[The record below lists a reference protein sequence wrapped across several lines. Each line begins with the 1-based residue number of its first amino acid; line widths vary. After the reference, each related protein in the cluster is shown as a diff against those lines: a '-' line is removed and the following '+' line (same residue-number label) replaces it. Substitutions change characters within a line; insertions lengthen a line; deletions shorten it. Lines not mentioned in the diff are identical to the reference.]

1 MQLRSLLITGLFF
14 ICNTSFGQQNEH
26 SVKGTILDAQSK
38 EQLSGATI
46 TIAELHRNT
55 STRLDGSFTLEHIN
69 SGTYH
74 FQISYIGYIT
84 IDTVFAVNSNI
95 KIYILLRNASSALS
109 EVVIAGRKANGESEI
124 AAKRTEQN
132 AASVQNIISAKAIQ
146 MSPDVT
152 VGNAL
157 QRVSGV
163 SVERS
168 SSGDGRYAIIRGMD
182 QRYNNTLING
192 VKIASPDNKSRFIPL
207 DIFPSDLIERI
218 EVNKTL
224 TPNMEADA
232 IGGTVNMVMKN
243 APDALYVNASASAGF
258 NQNVLKNGFDQF
270 PVSAINKQSPYRANG
285 PAYSATPQ
293 DFTRDNLNYTHKSAP
308 VNTFATLSI
317 GNRFFKNRLGV
328 MLGGSYQNV
337 YKSYNTIFSPGE
349 FQDGGQLYIKH
360 FNVRDYSTEL
370 TRAALN
376 GKVDFNINDK
386 NKIGLYAIYADLQ
399 DAQARLTTDTLILAP
414 RTVPGTGQIWQFG
427 RSRYQHQN
435 IFNTTLQGQHTI
447 VTDRLKLDWSAVYS
461 NAMSQVPDVAEYEY
475 DGGIYADAN
484 APGSAPYKHPDV
496 LMDYDRTWWKNTDRD
511 LTGIVNLSYNNTTR
525 NIPYTVTVGG
535 LYRDKH
541 RVNEYDNYELRPV
554 PNSDGSKQT
563 WAGIYNYKWSVFN
576 PKGSA
581 ADYNNYRA
589 NETIGAAYAMLKFK
603 IKRLETVAG
612 VRMEHTAQDYM
623 TDVDATVEGKS
634 GEKSYQ
640 DILPSVNFKYL
651 LNDKTNI
658 RLSYYSAI
666 ARPSYFEIVP
676 YNDKAGDDFVVNGNP
691 FVKHSTSQ
699 NFDVRYEWYAKP
711 NEQLFV
717 GAFYKKIH
725 DPIEYG
731 FNFTGF
737 QNSQIYQPN
746 NYGDAANYGLE
757 LVYEK
762 YIGNFGVRANYTYT
776 HSSITTTKFTS
787 FRKPDGTVDKMYP
800 EQTRPLQGQAPHV
813 ANVAVLYK
821 NNKLGLDAQV
831 TWQYT
836 GKRIALVSPYYE
848 MDYWQTGMSIF
859 DLAAEKRI
867 AKHFSVFVK
876 VQNLLNAK
884 YEVYVNKPVINDVR
898 VPYQDP
904 ASGKTLTQRSEYGQV
919 YQAGVRYIFKK

>member
-1 MQLRSLLITGLFF
+1 MLLRSLFIAGLALL
-14 ICNTSFGQQNEH
+14 CNVSIGQQTEH
-26 SVKGTILDAQSK
+26 TIKGTILDAQSK
-38 EQLSGATI
+38 EQLSGATVTI
-46 TIAELHRNT
+46 TELHRNA
-55 STRLDGSFTLEHIN
+55 STRLDGSFTFEHIK

-74 FQISYIGYIT
+74 FQISYIGYIALDTLLT
-84 IDTVFAVNSNI
+84 INSNSRI
-95 KIYILLRNASSALS
+95 NILLRNASSNLN
-109 EVVIAGRKANGESEI
+109 EVVVAGRKLNAESEI
-124 AAKRTEQN
+124 AAKSSEKN

-146 MSPDVT
+146 LSPDIT
-152 VGNAL
+152 IANAL

-168 SSGDGRYAIIRGMD
+168 SSGDGRYVIIRGMD

-207 DIFPSDLIERI
+207 DIFPSDLVERI

-224 TPNMEADA
+224 TPNMEGDA

-243 APDALYVNASASAGF
+243 APDALYVNASASMGF
-258 NQNVLKNGFDQF
+258 SQTVLQNGFDQF
-270 PVSAINKQSPYRANG
+270 PVSAIHKKSPYRANG
-285 PAYSATPQ
+285 PSYSATPD

-308 VNTFATLSI
+308 VNTFATLSL

-328 MLGGSYQNV
+328 MLGGSYQNI
-337 YKSYNTIFSPGE
+337 YKAYNTIFSPGE
-349 FQDGGQLYIKH
+349 YQDPGQLYIKH
-360 FNVRDYSTEL
+360 SQIRNYSTQL

-376 GKVDFNINDK
+376 AKLDYNINDK
-386 NKIGLYAIYADLQ
+386 NKIGLYAIFADLQ
-399 DAQARLTTDTLILAP
+399 DAQARLTSDTLTLKP
-414 RTVPGTGQIWQFG
+414 RTDPGTGQIWEFG
-427 RSRYQHQN
+427 RSKYQRQN

-447 VTDRLKLDWSAVYS
+447 VADRLKLDWSAVYS
-461 NAMSQVPDVAEYEY
+461 NATSQIPDVAEYEY
-475 DGGIYADAN
+475 DGGIYADALTPN
-484 APGSAPYKHPDV
+484 DIYKHPDV
-496 LMDYDRTWWKNTDRD
+496 LIAYDRTWWKNTDRD
-511 LTGIVNLSYNNTTR
+511 LTGIVNLAYSNSTHG
-525 NIPYTVTVGG
+525 IPYTLTVGG

-541 RVNEYDNYELRPV
+541 RDNTYDSYELRPLL
-554 PNSDGSKQT
+554 NSDGSKQE
-563 WAGIYNYKWSVFN
+563 WAGIYNYQWSVFN

-589 NETIGAAYAMLKFK
+589 NEKIGAAYAMIRFK

-612 VRMEHTAQDYM
+612 VRMEHTAQDYF
-623 TDVDATVEGKS
+623 TDVAETVEAKS
-634 GEKSYQ
+634 GEKSYK

-666 ARPSYFEIVP
+666 ARPSYFQIVP
-676 YNDKAGDDFVVNGNP
+676 YNDNAADDFVENGNP
-691 FVKHSTSQ
+691 YVKHSTSQ
-699 NFDVRYEWYAKP
+699 NFDIRYEWYAKP

-717 GAFYKKIH
+717 GAFYKTIH

-737 QNSQIYQPN
+737 QNDKIYQPN
-746 NYGDAANYGLE
+746 NYGDATNYGVE
-757 LVYEK
+757 VVYEK

-776 HSSITTTKFTS
+776 HSAITTTKKTTV
-787 FRKPDGTVDKMYP
+787 RRPDGKIDPLYP
-800 EQTRPLQGQAPHV
+800 DQTRPLQGQAPHV
-813 ANVAVLYK
+813 ANAAVLYK
-821 NNKLGLDAQV
+821 NNKLGLDAQI

-848 MDYWQTGMSIF
+848 MDYWQTGMSMF

-867 AKHFSVFVK
+867 VKHFSVFVK

-884 YEVYVNKPVINDVR
+884 YEVYVNKPVINDVP

-904 ASGKTLTQRSEYGQV
+904 SSGKTLAQRSEYGQA
-919 YQAGVRYIFKK
+919 YQLGIRYNFKK

>member
-1 MQLRSLLITGLFF
+1 MQLRSLLIAGLAFV
-14 ICNTSFGQQNEH
+14 CNISFGQQAEH
-26 SVKGTILDAQSK
+26 TIKGTILDAQSK

-46 TIAELHRNT
+46 TATELHRNT
-55 STRLDGSFTLEHIN
+55 STRLDGSFTLDHIN

-95 KIYILLRNASSALS
+95 KINILLRNASSSLS
-109 EVVIAGRKANGESEI
+109 EIVIAGKKANGESEI

-285 PAYSATPQ
+285 ASYSATPQ

-337 YKSYNTIFSPGE
+337 YKAYNTIFSPGE

-360 FNVRDYSTEL
+360 FDVRNYSTEL
-370 TRAALN
+370 TRSALN
-376 GKVDFNINDK
+376 GKIDFNINDK
-386 NKIGLYAIYADLQ
+386 NKIGLYAIYADLK
-399 DAQARLTTDTLILAP
+399 DAQARLASDTLILAP
-414 RTVPGTGQIWQFG
+414 RTVPGTGQIWMFG

-461 NAMSQVPDVAEYEY
+461 NAMSEIPDIAEYEY
-475 DGGIYADAN
+475 DGGFYTDPSS
-484 APGSAPYKHPDV
+484 PGSAPYKHPDV
-496 LMDYDRTWWKNTDRD
+496 LQNFDRTWWKNTDRD
-511 LTGIVNLSYNNTTR
+511 LTGYLNLNYTNSAHG
-525 NIPYTVTVGG
+525 IPYTVTVGG
-535 LYRDKH
+535 MYRDKH
-541 RVNEYDNYELRPV
+541 RENNYDNYELRPV
-554 PNSDGSKQT
+554 PNADGSHQE
-563 WAGIYNYKWSVFN
+563 WSNIYNFNWSVYN
-576 PKGSA
+576 PKGSPGEA
-581 ADYNNYRA
+581 NNYRS
-589 NETIGAAYAMLKFK
+589 NEKIAAAYAMIKFRLKK
-603 IKRLETVAG
+603 LETVIGA
-612 VRMEHTAQDYM
+612 RMEHTAQDYI
-623 TDVDATVEGKS
+623 TDVPPTQAGKT
-634 GEKSYQ
+634 GDKSYK
-640 DILPSVNFKYL
+640 DILPSVNFRYI

-658 RLSYYSAI
+658 RLAYYSAI

-676 YNDKAGDDFVVNGNP
+676 YSDNSMDDFNESGNP
-691 FVKHSTSQ
+691 YVLHSTSQ
-699 NFDVRYEWYAKP
+699 NFDLRYEWYPRA
-711 NEQLFV
+711 NEQMFV
-717 GAFYKKIH
+717 GAFYKNIK

-737 QNSQIYQPN
+737 QSDMIYQPN
-746 NYGDAANYGLE
+746 NYGDATNYGVE
-757 LVYEK
+757 LVYER

-787 FRKPDGTVDKMYP
+787 EIKNGQATKLYP
-800 EQTRPLQGQAPHV
+800 EETRPLQGQAAHI
-813 ANVAVLYK
+813 ANAAILYK

-848 MDYWQTGMSIF
+848 FDYWQKGMNVF
-859 DLAAEKRI
+859 DFAAEKRI
-867 AKHFSVFVK
+867 VKHFSVFAK

-884 YEVYVNKPVINDVR
+884 YEVYVNKPATNS
-898 VPYQDP
+898 VPVPEQDP
-904 ASGKTLTQRSEYGQV
+904 SSGKTLAQRSEYGQT
-919 YQAGVRYIFKK
+919 YQLGIRYIFKK